1 MNINHLYQEQS
12 PAQEPSSVPEQSP
25 AEKPSPFGIPG
36 ADGVKPPAERVPDN
50 AGPLDEEHT
59 ANHAGPPAGEHAA
72 EDARALAE
80 ERARAEASRNS
91 GPVGRFS
98 NVSLEDILGK
108 PDRKN
113 GGDTEGESS
122 GNSGK

>member
-1 MNINHLYQEQS
+1 V
-12 PAQEPSSVPEQSP
+12 QEPSFVPEPSP
-25 AEKPSPFGIPG
+25 ADKPSPFGIPG
-36 ADGVKPPAERVPDN
+36 ADGVKPSAERVPDN
-50 AGPLDEEHT
+50 AGLLDAEHT
-59 ANHAGPPAGEHAA
+59 AEDAGPLAGEHAA

-98 NVSLEDILGK
+98 NVPLEDILGK

-113 GGDTEGESS
+113 GRDTEGESS
-122 GNSGK
+122 GNSGR